1 MSINKT
7 SQNSV
12 QKNSK
17 AHITFIGGG
26 NMGRALISGLLTNG
40 FEPNQ
45 ISVVEANAVTA
56 LKLHTDFGVQGIAA
70 LEQITFD
77 FSKNNVVV
85 MAIKPQDFNV
95 VAKDLASKLKHTS
108 APGPLILSI
117 AAGIRLKDMSRWLD
131 RARCVRAMPNTPA
144 LIGKGITGL
153 FADAA
158 VDQFDRA
165 LAETICNAVGQV
177 VWVSEEKLM
186 DAVTAVSGS
195 GPAYVFAF
203 LEAMQSAGEK
213 LGLDTDT
220 ARKLAYA
227 TLDGA
232 TQLAHN
238 SDEHPGVLRE
248 RVTSR
253 GGTTAAALD
262 VMRQQGWH
270 EILEKAIDAASQR
283 GKEMGDELGQ
293 S

>member
-1 MSINKT
+1 MST
-7 SQNSV
+7 SENIQN
-12 QKNSK
+12 NRN

-26 NMGRALISGLLTNG
+26 NMGRALISGLIANG

-45 ISVVEANAVTA
+45 ISVVESNAITA
-56 LKLHTDFGVQGIAA
+56 LKLHEDYGVQGIGA
-70 LEQITFD
+70 LEQIAFD
-77 FSKNNVVV
+77 FAKNNVVV

-95 VAKDLASKLKHTS
+95 VAKGLASKLKHTS

-131 RARCVRAMPNTPA
+131 HTRCVRAMPNTPA

-153 FADAA
+153 FADTA
-158 VDQFDRA
+158 VGQSDRT
-165 LAETICNAVGQV
+165 LAETICNAVGQS

-203 LEAMQSAGEK
+203 IEAMQSAGEK
-213 LGLDTDT
+213 LGLDEKT

-227 TLDGA
+227 TLEGA

-238 SDEHPGVLRE
+238 SDEHAGVLRE
-248 RVTSR
+248 RVTSK

-262 VMRQQGWH
+262 VMKQHGWN

-283 GKEMGDELGQ
+283 GKTMGDELGQ

>member
-1 MSINKT
+1 MSSQQNMQNK
-7 SQNSV
+7 SNAQ
-12 QKNSK
+12 
-17 AHITFIGGG
+17 ITFVGGG
-26 NMGRALISGLLTNG
+26 NMGRALISGLLNNG

-45 ISVVEANAVTA
+45 ISVVEANATTA
-56 LKLHTDFGVQGIAA
+56 LKLYKDFGVQGIGA

-95 VAKDLASKLKHTS
+95 VAKGLASKLKHAT

-117 AAGIRLKDMSRWLD
+117 AASIRLKDMSRWLD
-131 RARCVRAMPNTPA
+131 YTRCVRAMPNIPA

-158 VDQFDRA
+158 VDTSDRT
-165 LAETICNAVGQV
+165 LAETICNAVGQT
-177 VWVSEEKLM
+177 VWVSDEKLM
-186 DAVTAVSGS
+186 DVVTAVSGS

-203 LEAMQSAGEK
+203 IKAMQSAGEK
-213 LGLDTDT
+213 LGLDAKT

-227 TLDGA
+227 TLEGA

-238 SDEHPGVLRE
+238 SDEHAGVLRE
-248 RVTSR
+248 RVTSK

-262 VMRQQGWH
+262 MMQQHGWH

-283 GKEMGDELGQ
+283 GKTMGDELGKN
-293 S
+293 

>member
-1 MSINKT
+1 MSTNQT
-7 SQNSV
+7 SQN
-12 QKNSK
+12 NSNV
-17 AHITFIGGG
+17 HITFIGGG
-26 NMGRALISGLLTNG
+26 NMGRALISGLLANG
-40 FEPNQ
+40 FNSNQ

-56 LKLHTDFGVQGIAA
+56 LQLHEDFGVQGIGA
-70 LEQITFD
+70 LEQIAFD
-77 FSKNNVVV
+77 FSKNNVLV

-95 VAKDLASKLKHTS
+95 VAKGLAAKLKHAS

-131 RARCVRAMPNTPA
+131 HARCVRAMPNTPA

-158 VDQFDRA
+158 VNESDRE
-165 LAETICNAVGQV
+165 LAQTICNAVGQSI
-177 VWVSEEKLM
+177 WVSEEKLM

-213 LGLDTDT
+213 LGLDAKS

-227 TLDGA
+227 TLEGA

-238 SDEHPGVLRE
+238 SDEHAGILRE
-248 RVTSR
+248 RVTSK
-253 GGTTAAALD
+253 GGTTAAALE
-262 VMRQQGWH
+262 VMKQEGWN

-283 GKEMGDELGQ
+283 GKAMGDELGK

>member
-1 MSINKT
+1 MSTQQTN
-7 SQNSV
+7 QN
-12 QKNSK
+12 

-26 NMGRALISGLLTNG
+26 NMGRALISGLLANG
-40 FEPNQ
+40 FEANQ
-45 ISVVEANAVTA
+45 LSVVEANAGTG
-56 LKLHTDFGVQGIAA
+56 LQLRQDFGVQIIGT
-70 LEQITFD
+70 LGQIDLD

-85 MAIKPQDFNV
+85 MAIKPQDFNL
-95 VAKDLASKLKHTS
+95 VAKSLSTKLKHAT

-131 RARCVRAMPNTPA
+131 HERCVRAMPNTPA

-158 VDQFDRA
+158 VNTDDRA
-165 LAETICNAVGQV
+165 LAETICNAVGQA
-177 VWVSEEKLM
+177 VWVNEEKLM

-203 LEAMQSAGEK
+203 LEAMQSSGEK
-213 LGLDTDT
+213 LGLDSAT

-227 TLDGA
+227 TLEGA

-238 SDEHPGVLRE
+238 SDEHAGVLRE
-248 RVTSR
+248 QVTSK

-262 VMRQQGWH
+262 MLKQLDWH
-270 EILEKAIDAASQR
+270 RALEKAIEAASQR
-283 GKEMGDELGQ
+283 GKAMGDELGKT
-293 S
+293 

>member
-1 MSINKT
+1 MSTQQIN
-7 SQNSV
+7 QN
-12 QKNSK
+12 

-26 NMGRALISGLLTNG
+26 NMGRALISGLLANG
-40 FEPNQ
+40 FEASQ
-45 ISVVEANAVTA
+45 LSVVEANASTG
-56 LKLHTDFGVQGIAA
+56 LQLHQDFGVQVIAA
-70 LEQITFD
+70 LDQIAFD

-95 VAKDLASKLKHTS
+95 VAKSLSKKLKHATARS
-108 APGPLILSI
+108 PLILSI
-117 AAGIRLKDMSRWLD
+117 AAGIRIKDMSRWLD
-131 RARCVRAMPNTPA
+131 HERCVRAMPNTPA

-158 VDQFDRA
+158 VNASDRA

-177 VWVSEEKLM
+177 VWVNEEKLM

-203 LEAMQSAGEK
+203 LEAMQSSGEK
-213 LGLDTDT
+213 LGLDPTT

-227 TLDGA
+227 TLEGA

-238 SDEHPGVLRE
+238 SDEHAGVLRE
-248 RVTSR
+248 RVTSK

-262 VMRQQGWH
+262 MLKQLDWH
-270 EILEKAIDAASQR
+270 GALEKAIDAASQR
-283 GKEMGDELGQ
+283 GKAMGDELGKTQ
-293 S
+293 

>member
-1 MSINKT
+1 MSQHKNM
-7 SQNSV
+7 QN
-12 QKNSK
+12 NSN

-26 NMGRALISGLLTNG
+26 NMGRALISGLLANG

-45 ISVVEANAVTA
+45 ITVVEANATTA
-56 LKLHTDFGVQGIAA
+56 LKLHEDFGVQGIGA
-70 LEQITFD
+70 LEQIAFN

-95 VAKDLASKLKHTS
+95 LAKGLASKLKHVS
-108 APGPLILSI
+108 VPGPLILSI

-131 RARCVRAMPNTPA
+131 HARCVRAMPNTPA

-153 FADAA
+153 FADPA
-158 VDQFDRA
+158 VNTSDRI
-165 LAETICNAVGQV
+165 LAETICNAVGQT

-213 LGLDTDT
+213 LGLDAQT

-227 TLDGA
+227 TLEGA

-238 SDEHPGVLRE
+238 SEEHAGILRE
-248 RVTSR
+248 RVTSK
-253 GGTTAAALD
+253 GGTTAAALE
-262 VMRQQGWH
+262 VMKQHGWH

-283 GKEMGDELGQ
+283 GKMMGDELGKH
-293 S
+293 

>member
-1 MSINKT
+1 MN
-7 SQNSV
+7 QN
-12 QKNSK
+12 

-26 NMGRALISGLLTNG
+26 NMGRALISGLLSNG
-40 FEPNQ
+40 FEANQ
-45 ISVVEANAVTA
+45 ISVVEANATTG
-56 LKLHTDFGVQGIAA
+56 LQLHQDFGVQIIGALDQIAFNFA
-70 LEQITFD
+70 
-77 FSKNNVVV
+77 KNNVVV

-95 VAKDLASKLKHTS
+95 VAKSLSAKLKHAT

-131 RARCVRAMPNTPA
+131 HERCVRAMPNTPA

-158 VDQFDRA
+158 VNASDRA
-165 LAETICNAVGQV
+165 LAETICNAVGQA
-177 VWVSEEKLM
+177 VWVNEETLM

-203 LEAMQSAGEK
+203 LEAMQSSGEK
-213 LGLDTDT
+213 LGLDAAT

-227 TLDGA
+227 TLEGA

-238 SDEHPGVLRE
+238 SDEHAGVLRE
-248 RVTSR
+248 RVTSK

-262 VMRQQGWH
+262 MLKQLDWH
-270 EILEKAIDAASQR
+270 GALEKAIDAASQR
-283 GKEMGDELGQ
+283 GKAMGDELGKN
-293 S
+293 

>member
-1 MSINKT
+1 MSTQNKANT
-7 SQNSV
+7 
-12 QKNSK
+12 
-17 AHITFIGGG
+17 HITFIGGG
-26 NMGRALISGLLTNG
+26 NMGRALISGLLASG
-40 FEPNQ
+40 FSANQ

-56 LKLHTDFGVQGIAA
+56 LKLYEDFGVQGIGA
-70 LEQITFD
+70 LEQIAFD

-95 VAKDLASKLKHTS
+95 VAKGLASKLKHAT

-131 RARCVRAMPNTPA
+131 HARCVRAMPNTPA

-158 VDQFDRA
+158 VNADDRQ
-165 LAETICNAVGQV
+165 LAETICSAVGQSI
-177 VWVSEEKLM
+177 WVSEEKLM

-213 LGLDTDT
+213 LGLDADN

-227 TLDGA
+227 TLEGA
-232 TQLAHN
+232 AQLAHN
-238 SDEHPGVLRE
+238 SDEHAGVLRE
-248 RVTSR
+248 RVTSK

-262 VMRQQGWH
+262 VMKQQGWN
-270 EILEKAIDAASQR
+270 EILEKAIEAASQR
-283 GKEMGDELGQ
+283 GKAMGDELGKG
-293 S
+293 

>member
-1 MSINKT
+1 MSTKNIT
-7 SQNSV
+7 QN
-12 QKNSK
+12 NSN

-26 NMGRALISGLLTNG
+26 NMGRALISGLLASG

-45 ISVVEANAVTA
+45 ISVVEANAITA
-56 LKLHTDFGVQGIAA
+56 LKLYEDFGVQGIGA
-70 LEQITFD
+70 LEQIAFD

-85 MAIKPQDFNV
+85 MAIKPQDFNI
-95 VAKDLASKLKHTS
+95 VAKGLATKLKHAT

-131 RARCVRAMPNTPA
+131 HTRCIRAMPNTPA

-153 FADAA
+153 FADSA
-158 VDQFDRA
+158 VGQPDRA
-165 LAETICNAVGQV
+165 LAETICNAVGQA

-203 LEAMQSAGEK
+203 LEAMQSAGVK
-213 LGLDTDT
+213 LGLDNDT

-227 TLDGA
+227 TLEGA
-232 TQLAHN
+232 AQLAQN
-238 SDEHPGVLRE
+238 SDEHAGVLRE
-248 RVTSR
+248 RVTSK
-253 GGTTAAALD
+253 GGTTAAALE
-262 VMRQQGWH
+262 VMKQLGWQ

-283 GKEMGDELGQ
+283 GKTMGDELGQ

>member
-1 MSINKT
+1 MSTQQIN
-7 SQNSV
+7 QNV
-12 QKNSK
+12 
-17 AHITFIGGG
+17 HITFIGGG
-26 NMGRALISGLLTNG
+26 NMGRALISGLLSNG
-40 FEPNQ
+40 FEANQ
-45 ISVVEANAVTA
+45 LSVVEANASTG
-56 LKLHTDFGVQGIAA
+56 LQLHQDFGVQIIGVLDQIA
-70 LEQITFD
+70 FD

-95 VAKDLASKLKHTS
+95 IAKSLSAKLKHAT

-131 RARCVRAMPNTPA
+131 HERCVRAMPNTPA

-158 VDQFDRA
+158 VNAFDRA
-165 LAETICNAVGQV
+165 LAETICNAVGQA
-177 VWVSEEKLM
+177 VWVNEEKLM

-203 LEAMQSAGEK
+203 LEAMQSSGEK
-213 LGLDTDT
+213 LGLDSAT

-227 TLDGA
+227 TLEGA

-238 SDEHPGVLRE
+238 SDEYAGVLRE
-248 RVTSR
+248 RVTSK

-262 VMRQQGWH
+262 ILKQLDWH
-270 EILEKAIDAASQR
+270 GALEKAVDAASQR
-283 GKEMGDELGQ
+283 GKAMGDELGKTQ
-293 S
+293 

>member
-1 MSINKT
+1 MSQ
-7 SQNSV
+7 QNNT
-12 QKNSK
+12 QTNAN

-26 NMGRALISGLLTNG
+26 NMGRALISGLLANG

-45 ISVVEANAVTA
+45 ISVVEANAATA
-56 LKLHTDFGVQGIAA
+56 LKLYEDFGVQGIGA
-70 LEQITFD
+70 LEQIAFD

-85 MAIKPQDFNV
+85 MAIKPQDFNT
-95 VAKDLASKLKHTS
+95 VAKGLASKLKHAS

-131 RARCVRAMPNTPA
+131 HSRCVRAMPNTPA

-153 FADAA
+153 FADPGVTAS
-158 VDQFDRA
+158 DRA
-165 LAETICNAVGQV
+165 LAETICNAVGQA

-213 LGLDTDT
+213 LGLDSQT

-227 TLDGA
+227 TLEGA

-238 SDEHPGVLRE
+238 SDEHAGILRE
-248 RVTSR
+248 RVTSK
-253 GGTTAAALD
+253 GGTTAAALE
-262 VMRQQGWH
+262 VMKQHGWH

-283 GKEMGDELGQ
+283 GKTMGDELGQ

>member
-1 MSINKT
+1 MSTNKT
-7 SQNSV
+7 IQTNS
-12 QKNSK
+12 N

-26 NMGRALISGLLTNG
+26 NMGRALISGLLANG

-56 LKLHTDFGVQGIAA
+56 LKLHEDYGVQGIGA
-70 LEQITFD
+70 LEHIAFD

-95 VAKDLASKLKHTS
+95 VAKGLASKLKHAS
-108 APGPLILSI
+108 VNGPLILSI

-131 RARCVRAMPNTPA
+131 HTRCVRAMPNTPA

-158 VDQFDRA
+158 VNASDRA
-165 LAETICNAVGQV
+165 LAETICSAVGQA

-213 LGLDTDT
+213 LGLDAQTS
-220 ARKLAYA
+220 RKLAYA
-227 TLDGA
+227 TLEGA

-238 SDEHPGVLRE
+238 SDEHAGVLRE
-248 RVTSR
+248 RVTSK

-262 VMRQQGWH
+262 VMKLHGWH

-283 GKEMGDELGQ
+283 GKTMGDELGK

>member
-7 SQNSV
+7 AQN
-12 QKNSK
+12 NSN

-26 NMGRALISGLLTNG
+26 NMGRALISGLLANG

-56 LKLHTDFGVQGIAA
+56 LKLYEDYGVQGIGA
-70 LEQITFD
+70 FD

-95 VAKDLASKLKHTS
+95 VAKGLAAKLKHAS

-131 RARCVRAMPNTPA
+131 HTRCVRAMPNTPA

-158 VDQFDRA
+158 VDQADRA
-165 LAETICNAVGQV
+165 LAETICNAVGQA

-213 LGLDTDT
+213 LGLDTAT

-227 TLDGA
+227 TLEGA

-238 SDEHPGVLRE
+238 SDEHAGVLRE
-248 RVTSR
+248 RVTSK

-262 VMRQQGWH
+262 VMKQQGWH

-283 GKEMGDELGQ
+283 GKAMGDELGQ

>member
-1 MSINKT
+1 MSQQKNM
-7 SQNSV
+7 QNS
-12 QKNSK
+12 N

-26 NMGRALISGLLTNG
+26 NMGRALISGLLANG

-45 ISVVEANAVTA
+45 ISVVEANAITA
-56 LKLHTDFGVQGIAA
+56 LKLYEDFGVQGIAA
-70 LEQITFD
+70 LEQIAFD

-95 VAKDLASKLKHTS
+95 VAKGLALKLKHAT

-131 RARCVRAMPNTPA
+131 HARCVRAMPNTPA

-158 VDQFDRA
+158 VNTSDRA
-165 LAETICNAVGQV
+165 LAETICNAVGQA

-213 LGLDTDT
+213 LGLDAQT

-227 TLDGA
+227 TLEGA

-238 SDEHPGVLRE
+238 SDEHAGILRE
-248 RVTSR
+248 RVTSK

-262 VMRQQGWH
+262 VMNQHGWH

-283 GKEMGDELGQ
+283 GKTMGDELGKN
-293 S
+293 

>member
-1 MSINKT
+1 MSTLENIIN
-7 SQNSV
+7 N
-12 QKNSK
+12 KN

-26 NMGRALISGLLTNG
+26 NMGRALISGLLANG

-45 ISVVEANAVTA
+45 ISVVESNAITA
-56 LKLHTDFGVQGIAA
+56 LKLHEDYGVQGIGA
-70 LEQITFD
+70 LEQIAFD

-95 VAKDLASKLKHTS
+95 VAKGLSSKLKHAT

-131 RARCVRAMPNTPA
+131 HTRCVRAMPNTPA

-153 FADAA
+153 FADEA
-158 VDQFDRA
+158 VRQSDRT
-165 LAETICNAVGQV
+165 LAETICNAVGQS

-203 LEAMQSAGEK
+203 IEAMQSAGEK
-213 LGLDTDT
+213 LGLDENT

-227 TLDGA
+227 TLEGA

-238 SDEHPGVLRE
+238 SDEHAGVLRE
-248 RVTSR
+248 RVTSK

-262 VMRQQGWH
+262 VMKQHGWN

-283 GKEMGDELGQ
+283 GKTMGDELGQ
-293 S
+293 N

>member
-1 MSINKT
+1 MN
-7 SQNSV
+7 QN
-12 QKNSK
+12 

-26 NMGRALISGLLTNG
+26 NMGRALISGLLSNG
-40 FEPNQ
+40 FEANQ
-45 ISVVEANAVTA
+45 ISVVEANASTG
-56 LKLHTDFGVQGIAA
+56 LQLHQDFGVQIIGALDQIAFNF
-70 LEQITFD
+70 T
-77 FSKNNVVV
+77 KNNVVV

-95 VAKDLASKLKHTS
+95 VAKSLSTKLKHAT

-131 RARCVRAMPNTPA
+131 HERCVRAMPNTPA

-158 VDQFDRA
+158 VSASDRA
-165 LAETICNAVGQV
+165 LAETICNAVGQA
-177 VWVSEEKLM
+177 VWVNEEKLM

-203 LEAMQSAGEK
+203 LEAMQSSGEK
-213 LGLDTDT
+213 LGLDAAT

-227 TLDGA
+227 TLEGA

-238 SDEHPGVLRE
+238 SDEHAGVLRE
-248 RVTSR
+248 RVTSK

-262 VMRQQGWH
+262 MLKQLDWH
-270 EILEKAIDAASQR
+270 GALEKAIDAASQR
-283 GKEMGDELGQ
+283 GKAMGDELGK

>member
-1 MSINKT
+1 MSTNQT
-7 SQNSV
+7 SQN
-12 QKNSK
+12 NSNV
-17 AHITFIGGG
+17 HITFIGGG
-26 NMGRALISGLLTNG
+26 NMGRALISGLLANG
-40 FEPNQ
+40 FNSNQ

-56 LKLHTDFGVQGIAA
+56 LKLHEDFGVQGIGA

-77 FSKNNVVV
+77 FSKNNVLV

-95 VAKDLASKLKHTS
+95 AAKGLAAKLKHVS

-131 RARCVRAMPNTPA
+131 HARCVRAMPNTPA

-153 FADAA
+153 FADTA
-158 VDQFDRA
+158 VNEADRE
-165 LAETICNAVGQV
+165 LAQTICNAVGQSI
-177 VWVSEEKLM
+177 WVSEERLM

-213 LGLDTDT
+213 LGLDVMS

-227 TLDGA
+227 TLEGA

-238 SDEHPGVLRE
+238 SDEHAGVLRE
-248 RVTSR
+248 RVTSK
-253 GGTTAAALD
+253 GGTTAAALE
-262 VMRQQGWH
+262 VMKQEGWN

-283 GKEMGDELGQ
+283 GKAMGDELGK

>member
-1 MSINKT
+1 MSTQQMN
-7 SQNSV
+7 QN
-12 QKNSK
+12 

-26 NMGRALISGLLTNG
+26 NMGRALISGLLSNG
-40 FEPNQ
+40 FEANQ
-45 ISVVEANAVTA
+45 ISVVEANASTG
-56 LKLHTDFGVQGIAA
+56 LQLHQDFGVQIIGALDQIAFNF
-70 LEQITFD
+70 I
-77 FSKNNVVV
+77 KNNVVV

-95 VAKDLASKLKHTS
+95 VAKSLSTKLKNAT

-131 RARCVRAMPNTPA
+131 HERCVRAMPNTPA

-158 VDQFDRA
+158 VNASDRA
-165 LAETICNAVGQV
+165 LAETICNAVGQA
-177 VWVSEEKLM
+177 VWVNEEKLM

-203 LEAMQSAGEK
+203 LEALQSSGEK
-213 LGLDTDT
+213 LGLDAAT

-227 TLDGA
+227 TLEGA

-238 SDEHPGVLRE
+238 SDEHAGVLRE
-248 RVTSR
+248 RVTSK

-262 VMRQQGWH
+262 TLKQLDWH
-270 EILEKAIDAASQR
+270 GALEKAIDAASQR
-283 GKEMGDELGQ
+283 GKAMGDELGK